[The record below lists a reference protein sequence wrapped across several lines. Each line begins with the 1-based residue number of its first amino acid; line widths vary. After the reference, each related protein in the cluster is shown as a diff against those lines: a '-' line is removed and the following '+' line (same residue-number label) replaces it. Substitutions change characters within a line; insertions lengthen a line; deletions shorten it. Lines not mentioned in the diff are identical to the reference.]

1 MRKFWFSLGR
11 KNLTAWLVLLVEI
24 LYRLDSILINES
36 KYGGF
41 STDSFPVIL
50 AMIYDIDNVYKMQTK
65 DAISELVQN
74 KPQRPYA
81 FLRDYFGRLEAIS
94 AARSNSI
101 DSNGSNISMINCS
114 IVKLPDKYLTNSV
127 QIQDKSR
134 KNIGHM
140 P

>member
-1 MRKFWFSLGR
+1 M
-11 KNLTAWLVLLVEI
+11 LLVEI

-101 DSNGSNISMINCS
+101 DSNGSNISMINCP
-114 IVKLPDKYLTNSV
+114 IVILPDKYLTNSV
-127 QIQDKSR
+127 HIQDKSR
-134 KNIGHM
+134 KISDIC
-140 P
+140 PKTAYLIII